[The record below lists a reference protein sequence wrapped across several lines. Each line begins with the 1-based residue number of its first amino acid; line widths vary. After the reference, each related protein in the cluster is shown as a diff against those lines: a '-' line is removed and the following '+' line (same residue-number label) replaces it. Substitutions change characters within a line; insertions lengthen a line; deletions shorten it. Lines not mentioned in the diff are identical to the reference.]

1 MNKQIKAVLA
11 CLAAVAVL
19 ALAFWLAFGG
29 EKPQKTEVE
38 QTEIIEPISEAPVEE
53 MPKNTGDKE
62 KKVEV
67 PEKPGE
73 PEPGQAPEPEAP
85 TEAEVPGEAEAPAGP
100 ETPEEPQATAQ
111 PEQPEAPQAS
121 VCTLSISCATLL
133 DKLDT
138 LPASVC
144 ELVPADGWILAP
156 VQEEFS
162 DGESVLDILLRVT
175 QREGIHMEYA
185 GTAMGNAAYLEG
197 IGNIYEF
204 DAGELSG
211 WMYSVNGT
219 FPNFGCGQYFPQ
231 PGDEIRLVYTC
242 DLGADVGDHYQG

>member
-1 MNKQIKAVLA
+1 MNKPIKTVLA

-29 EKPQKTEVE
+29 EKPQQPQVE
-38 QTEIIEPISEAPVEE
+38 QTIQNETEILPIMEDAAKEP
-53 MPKNTGDKE
+53 DE
-62 KKVEV
+62 K
-67 PEKPGE
+67 E
-73 PEPGQAPEPEAP
+73 PEVEIPETAAKPEPL
-85 TEAEVPGEAEAPAGP
+85 TEPEDETQTPSADETVTADEQQVPAESETTTEP
-100 ETPEEPQATAQ
+100 ERSA
-111 PEQPEAPQAS
+111 
-121 VCTLSISCATLL
+121 CTISISCATLL

-138 LPASVC
+138 LPAAVS

-242 DLGADVGDHYQG
+242 DLGTDVGDHYQG

>member
-1 MNKQIKAVLA
+1 MKKQVKTVLA
-11 CLAAVAVL
+11 CLATVAVL

-29 EKPQKTEVE
+29 ENPQKAEVE
-38 QTEIIEPISEAPVEE
+38 QAEE
-53 MPKNTGDKE
+53 
-62 KKVEV
+62 KVEI
-67 PEKPGE
+67 PEKSVE
-73 PEPGQAPEPEAP
+73 PEPGRAPEPEAP
-85 TEAEVPGEAEAPAGP
+85 AEVEVPGEAEAPAEP
-100 ETPEEPQATAQ
+100 ETQEEPQAAAQ
-111 PEQPEAPQAS
+111 PEQPDAPQES

-133 DKLDT
+133 DKFDT
-138 LPASVC
+138 LPASVS

-156 VQEEFS
+156 VQEEFES
-162 DGESVLDILLRVT
+162 GESVLDILLRVT
-175 QREGIHMEYA
+175 QREGIHLEYA
-185 GTAMGNAAYLEG
+185 GTATGNSAYLEG

-242 DLGADVGDHYQG
+242 DLGTDVGDHYQG